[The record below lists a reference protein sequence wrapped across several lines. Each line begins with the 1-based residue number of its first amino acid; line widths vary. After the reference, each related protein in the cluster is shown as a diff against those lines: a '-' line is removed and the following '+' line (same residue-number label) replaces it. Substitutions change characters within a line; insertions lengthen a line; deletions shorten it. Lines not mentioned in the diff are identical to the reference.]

1 MILEEIRM
9 KNLYTGL
16 SKTVKNTSTYI
27 IFVFLLS
34 GCAIISHKDNSE
46 EMYIKASA
54 LTKLSSAV
62 EGIVRYESFPDTLS
76 DQNLLKLSAED
87 DPSLLEPFNG
97 YVLKVNREFNHA
109 IVLVCNSD
117 GTQGLLEDAG
127 CTAAFD
133 KHLWQKKASC
143 AFTIQSNLVCAE

>member
-1 MILEEIRM
+1 MIPEEIRM
-9 KNLYTGL
+9 KNLYIGL

-34 GCAIISHKDNSE
+34 GCAIVSHKDNSE

-62 EGIVRYESFPDTLS
+62 EGTVRYENLPDTLN
-76 DQNLLKLSAED
+76 DQDLLKLSTED

-97 YVLKVNREFNHA
+97 YVMKINREFNHA

-127 CTAAFD
+127 CTAAMD
-133 KHLWQKKASC
+133 SHLWQKKASC
-143 AFTIQSNLVCAE
+143 LFTIQSNVVCAE